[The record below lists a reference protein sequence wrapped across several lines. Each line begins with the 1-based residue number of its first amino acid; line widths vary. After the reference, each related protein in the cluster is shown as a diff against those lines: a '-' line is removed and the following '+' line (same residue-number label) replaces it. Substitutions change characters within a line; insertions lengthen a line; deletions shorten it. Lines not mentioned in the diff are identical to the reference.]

1 MMMGLPRCRLPM
13 MPTMTLAVKIYIHIR
28 IHMKYIYYCCHC
40 CLHAA
45 TADDAAGVLLSL
57 MLQIGIYIYKPVI

>member
-1 MMMGLPRCRLPM
+1 
-13 MPTMTLAVKIYIHIR
+13 MPSADAADVAMKTYGHIN

-45 TADDAAGVLLSL
+45 TVDDAAGVLLPPWL
-57 MLQIGIYIYKPVI
+57 